1 MVYFSYTI
9 IYMKVTRMEYGDIAG
24 LARRIRENVEKVIVG
39 KGPKIDLILSAV
51 IAGGHILLEDVP
63 GTGKTVM
70 ARSLARSL
78 RCGFSRL
85 QFTPD
90 LLPADV
96 TGMSVFQPAK
106 GEFRFV
112 PGPVFT
118 NILLAD
124 EINRA
129 TPRTQSALL
138 ECMEEKQVTESGVT
152 RPLDQPF
159 FVIATQNPV
168 ETQGTFPLPEAQLDR
183 FLIKLSMGYPEGA
196 EAISIMERFI
206 RSAPLAELQPVAE
219 KAELIEAQALFSQ
232 CEVSAP
238 IMQYIA
244 ALCEETRNG
253 DRTMLGV
260 SPRGMLALLRASQAY
275 AAVQG
280 RAYVIPD
287 DVKALAVPV
296 MAHRVILRGLYGKA
310 GENEAFIRELL
321 DKVPAPTEEVK

>member
-1 MVYFSYTI
+1 MRGKQFETVKVIRMVY
-9 IYMKVTRMEYGDIAG
+9 EDIAG
-24 LARRIRENVEKVIVG
+24 LARKIRENVEKVIVG
-39 KGPKIDLILSAV
+39 KGAKIDLILSAV

-63 GTGKTVM
+63 GTGKTVL

-78 RCGFSRL
+78 HCGFSRL

-96 TGMSVFQPAK
+96 TGMSVYQPAK
-106 GEFRFV
+106 GEFHFV

-138 ECMEEKQVTESGVT
+138 ECMEEKQVTEGGVT
-152 RPLDQPF
+152 RLLDAPF

-183 FLIKLSMGYPEGA
+183 FLIKLSMGYPEG
-196 EAISIMERFI
+196 EDAIQIMERFI
-206 RSAPLAELQPVAE
+206 RSAPLTELEPVAE
-219 KAELIEAQALFSQ
+219 KEELTEAQRLFNQ

-238 IMQYIA
+238 VMRYIA
-244 ALCEETRNG
+244 ALCEETRNK

-260 SPRGMLALLRASQAY
+260 SPRGMLALLRVSQAY

-280 RAYVIPD
+280 RGYVIPD

-310 GENEAFIRELL
+310 GENEKFIQELL
-321 DKVPAPTEEVK
+321 DRVPAPTEEVK